1 MALGKRYLGD
11 VIAADKALEK
21 LRVIDPYNSRL
32 CFLEKLGIL

>member
-11 VIAADKALEK
+11 TIAADEALTK

-32 CFLEKLGIL
+32 CFLKKLRIL